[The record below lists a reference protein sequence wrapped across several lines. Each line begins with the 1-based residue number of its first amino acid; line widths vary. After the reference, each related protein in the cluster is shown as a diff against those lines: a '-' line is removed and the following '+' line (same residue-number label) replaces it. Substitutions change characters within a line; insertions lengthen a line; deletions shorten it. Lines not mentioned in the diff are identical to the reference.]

1 MFYESTILTYFFLN
15 LGEGESYENEDRDV
29 ETLLRFEEA
38 IVAE

>member
-1 MFYESTILTYFFLN
+1 MFYESTVLTYFFLN
-15 LGEGESYENEDRDV
+15 LGEGESDENEDSDF